1 MILFPD
7 LLRRTI
13 FMTNK
18 TMNKDRILSFLYY
31 ERRPIIQHLGQ
42 GQGQKSAL
50 QEVKV
55 INLGQTNRTSIV
67 LKIIMIVDN
76 YSKWIKH
83 NNKVY

>member
-1 MILFPD
+1 
-7 LLRRTI
+7 
-13 FMTNK
+13 MTNK

-31 ERRPIIQHLGQ
+31 ERRPIIQHS
-42 GQGQKSAL
+42 GQGQKSPL

-76 YSKWIKH
+76 YSNWIKH

>member
-13 FMTNK
+13 LMTNK
-18 TMNKDRILSFLYY
+18 TINKDRILSLYY
-31 ERRPIIQHLGQ
+31 ERRPITQHS

-50 QEVKV
+50 EKVKV

-67 LKIIMIVDN
+67 LKIIMIVNN
-76 YSKWIKH
+76 YSKCINH
-83 NNKVY
+83 NNNTY